1 MKIPRLET
9 KDLVTITDLTR
20 REIMDIFLLTAR
32 LKRDAA
38 RGKHHNLLTRKSLAM
53 IFEKSSTRTRVS
65 FEVGISHLGGHAL
78 FLDGNDIQLR
88 RGESIVDTAR
98 VLSRY
103 VDGIMIRTYSHENV
117 AELARNASVPV
128 INGLSDT
135 FHPCQALADFFTI
148 HEIEKKFDGIT
159 LAYVGDGNN
168 VANSLIECAAILGVD
183 VCVAS
188 PDEYAPDPG
197 VVDNARA
204 LAAAT
209 GAKIFI
215 TRDPAEAVQ
224 NADYVY
230 TDVWISMGEEKD
242 AARKKK
248 ALAGYRISKEL
259 IARCR
264 KRCRIMHC
272 LPAHRGEE
280 IDAEIMD
287 SDRSIIFDQAEN
299 RMHVQKA
306 IMCAL
311 MSARRYH

>member
-1 MKIPRLET
+1 MKIPRLKS
-9 KDLVTITDLTR
+9 KDLVTITDLSR
-20 REIMDIFLLTAR
+20 QEILDIFRLTAR

-38 RGKHHNLLTRKSLAM
+38 RGKHRDLLRRKSLAM

-65 FEVGISHLGGHAL
+65 FETGISQLGGHAL
-78 FLDGNDIQLR
+78 FLDGNDIQIR
-88 RGESIVDTAR
+88 RGESLVDTAR

-117 AELARNASVPV
+117 VELARNATIPV

-148 HEIEKKFDGIT
+148 TEYEKKLAGVR

-168 VANSLIECAAILGVD
+168 VANSLVECAAILGVD
-183 VCVAS
+183 VSIAC
-188 PDEYAPDPG
+188 PGGYAPDAG
-197 VVDNARA
+197 VIENARA
-204 LAAAT
+204 LAARSGSELLVT
-209 GAKIFI
+209 P
-215 TRDPAEAVQ
+215 DPVEAVRD
-224 NADYVY
+224 ADYVY
-230 TDVWISMGEEKD
+230 TDVWISMGEEEE
-242 AARKKK
+242 AAQKKK
-248 ALAGYRISKEL
+248 ALANYRISKEL
-259 IARCR
+259 IAQCR

-311 MSARRYH
+311 MRAR

>member
-1 MKIPRLET
+1 MKIPRLNT
-9 KDLVTITDLTR
+9 KDLVTITDLSR
-20 REIMDIFLLTAR
+20 QEILDLFRLTAR

-38 RGKHHNLLTRKSLAM
+38 RGRHRDLLKRRSLAM

-65 FEVGISHLGGHAL
+65 FEAGISQLGGHAL

-117 AELARNASVPV
+117 VELARNATVPV

-148 HEIEKKFDGIT
+148 SERHKKFDGVR

-168 VANSLIECAAILGVD
+168 VANSLIECGAILGVD
-183 VCVAS
+183 VSVAC
-188 PDEYAPDPG
+188 PAGYAPDP
-197 VVDNARA
+197 DIIENARA
-204 LAAAT
+204 LAARSGSAML
-209 GAKIFI
+209 I
-215 TRDPAEAVQ
+215 TPDPAEAVRD
-224 NADYVY
+224 ADYVY
-230 TDVWISMGEEKD
+230 TDVWISMGEEEE
-242 AARKKK
+242 AAQKKK
-248 ALAGYRISKEL
+248 ALAEYRISKDL

-264 KRCRIMHC
+264 KECRIMHC

-280 IDAEIMD
+280 IDAELMD

-306 IMCAL
+306 VMCAL
-311 MSARRYH
+311 MRARRR